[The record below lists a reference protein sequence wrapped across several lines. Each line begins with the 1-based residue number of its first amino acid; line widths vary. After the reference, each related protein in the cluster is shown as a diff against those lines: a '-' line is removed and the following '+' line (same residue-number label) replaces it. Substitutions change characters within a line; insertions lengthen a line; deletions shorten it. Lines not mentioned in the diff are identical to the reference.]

1 MIIHLAMIVSAF
13 VIAFTSY
20 QPVQAG
26 ANNFTAKPIRIG
38 DNLLSIMRQHGF
50 SERQRQEV
58 LSKDAGLRRLF
69 LTLDTKYLLRQEKNE
84 TELIM
89 FDSQTNDSFRIIKQ
103 DKKILAARYYPQFK
117 ITNARVDG
125 RVYGS
130 LLGSILP
137 KLNSNWVASRFMDA
151 YAFEMKTGRR
161 LERGAKFWFM
171 VEKKYLGG
179 HFVKYGEVTQTYLE
193 IRGAPVQK
201 RFVRIMNGGVFF
213 NQNDLLDDKPFY
225 APVDYIK
232 IASQFQPRRMHPITH
247 RLQPH
252 LGVDFELPVGDPVYA
267 PRAGTVVRYG
277 NNRAAGNYIVLQHS
291 NGIETSYNHLFK
303 IDRRIRQG
311 LRVRAGEHLADVGCT
326 GYCTRA
332 HLHFAVKKR
341 GRMVDPLI
349 YMKAYP
355 VHFEANLVSRVAQ
368 N

>member
-1 MIIHLAMIVSAF
+1 MIVSAF

-38 DNLLSIMRQHGF
+38 DNLLSILRQHGF

-58 LSKDAGLRRLF
+58 LSKDVGLRRLF
-69 LTLDTKYLLRQEKNE
+69 LTLDTKYLLRKEKNE
-84 TELIM
+84 VELIM

-103 DKKILAARYYPQFK
+103 DRKILAARYHPQFK

-161 LERGAKFWFM
+161 LEKGAKFWFT

-193 IRGAPVQK
+193 IRGEAIQK
-201 RFVRIMNGGVFF
+201 KFVRVMNGGVFF

-232 IASQFQPRRMHPITH
+232 IASQFQPRRMHPITR

-291 NGIETSYNHLFK
+291 NGIETSYNHLYK

-349 YMKAYP
+349 YMKSYP
-355 VHFEANLVSRVAQ
+355 VHFEEKLESRVAQ

>member
-1 MIIHLAMIVSAF
+1 MIVSAF
-13 VIAFTSY
+13 AIAFTSY

-38 DNLLSIMRQHGF
+38 DNLLSIMRQQGF
-50 SERQRQEV
+50 SEKQRQEV
-58 LSKDAGLRRLF
+58 LSKDVGLRRLF
-69 LTLDTKYLLRQEKNE
+69 LTLDTKYLLRREKNE
-84 TELIM
+84 VELIM
-89 FDSQTNDSFRIIKQ
+89 FDSQTNDSFRIIK
-103 DKKILAARYYPQFK
+103 KGGKVLAARYNPKFK
-117 ITNARVDG
+117 IVNARVDG
-125 RVYGS
+125 RIYGS
-130 LLGSILP
+130 VLGSILP

-151 YAFEMKTGRR
+151 YAFEMKTARR
-161 LERGAKFWFM
+161 LEKGAKFWFT
-171 VEKKYLGG
+171 VEKKYLGE
-179 HFVKYGEVTQTYLE
+179 HFVKYGEVTQTSLE
-193 IRGAPVQK
+193 IRGERVQK

-213 NQNDLLDDKPFY
+213 SQHDLLTDKPFY

-232 IASQFQPRRMHPITH
+232 IASQFQPRRMHPITR

-277 NNRAAGNYIVLQHS
+277 NSHAAGNYIVLQHS
-291 NGIETSYNHLFK
+291 NGIETSYMHLYK

-311 LRVRAGEHLADVGCT
+311 LRVKAGEHLADVGCT

-341 GRMVDPLI
+341 GRMVDPLM

-355 VHFEANLVSRVAQ
+355 AHFEAKLESRVAQ

>member
-13 VIAFTSY
+13 VIALTSY
-20 QPVQAG
+20 QPVQAR

-38 DNLLSIMRQHGF
+38 DNLLSILRQHGF
-50 SERQRQEV
+50 SEKQRQEV
-58 LSKDAGLRRLF
+58 LAKDAALRRLF
-69 LTLDTKYLLRQEKNE
+69 LTLDTKYLLRQEKME
-84 TELIM
+84 TELII
-89 FDSQTNDSFRIIKQ
+89 FDSQSNDAFRILKQ
-103 DKKILAARYYPQFK
+103 GSKVLAARYFPNFK
-117 ITNARVDG
+117 IANARVDG

-151 YAFEMKTGRR
+151 YAFEMKTGRS
-161 LERGAKFWFM
+161 LERGAKFWFA

-179 HFVKYGEVTQTYLE
+179 HFIKYGEVTQTYLE
-193 IRGAPVQK
+193 IRGQPIQK
-201 RFVRIMNGGVFF
+201 RFVRVMNGGVFF
-213 NQNDLLDDKPFY
+213 NSNDLLADKPFY

-232 IASQFQPRRMHPITH
+232 IASQFQPRRLHPITR

-252 LGVDFELPVGDPVYA
+252 LGVDFELPSGDPVYA

-277 NNRAAGNYIVLQHS
+277 NNRAAGNFIVLQHS
-291 NGIETSYNHLFK
+291 NGIETSYNHLYR

-311 LRVRAGEHLADVGCT
+311 LRLKAGEHLADVGCT

-332 HLHFAVKKR
+332 HLHFAVKKH
-341 GRMVDPLI
+341 GRMVDPLL

-355 VHFEANLVSRVAQ
+355 VHFEANLTSKVAK